1 MKLINHLKHNI
12 KIFLKERRN
21 IQSINYKKS
30 YSQCGEDLIVKF
42 IFDTISIAKPSY
54 IDIGAHD
61 PFLISNTALFNE
73 LGSRGINIDPDS
85 NLFEKIKT
93 VRSKDI
99 NLNIGVGP
107 EKSKMDLYIMSE
119 KALNTFSKQEAENCI
134 KEGLEIIDTKSVD
147 ILTVDEIINKY
158 NNGVFPDF
166 LSLDAEGFDFDIL
179 KSINFNQ
186 YYPKV
191 ICVETISFSKSG
203 KGVKNQ
209 EIVEFL
215 CSKGYLIYA
224 DTYINTIFVNKQT
237 WSNQ

>member
-1 MKLINHLKHNI
+1 MKLINHIKHNL
-12 KIFLKERRN
+12 KIFLRERRN
-21 IQSINYKKS
+21 IESINHKKS

-42 IFDTISIAKPSY
+42 IFDSLSIAKPSY

-61 PFLISNTALFNE
+61 PFLISNTALFHE
-73 LGSRGINIDPDS
+73 LGSRGINIDPDD
-85 NLFEKIKT
+85 NLLEKIKA
-93 VRSKDI
+93 VRPEDI

-107 EKSKMDLYIMSE
+107 EKSTMDLYIMSE
-119 KALNTFSKQEAENCI
+119 KALNTFSKKEAENCV
-134 KEGLEIIDTKSVD
+134 KEGLEIIDTKSVN
-147 ILTVDEIINKY
+147 ILTLNEIINEY
-158 NNGVFPDF
+158 SNGIFPDF

-203 KGVKNQ
+203 KGVKNH
-209 EIVEFL
+209 ELIKFL
-215 CSKGYLIYA
+215 ESKGYLLYA
-224 DTYINTIFVNKQT
+224 DTHINSIFVNKQT

>member
-1 MKLINHLKHNI
+1 MKLLNHIKHNL

-21 IQSINYKKS
+21 IDAMNHKKS

-42 IFDTISIAKPSY
+42 IFDSLSIAKPSY

-73 LGSRGINIDPDS
+73 LGSRGINIDPDD
-85 NLFEKIKT
+85 NLLEKFKA
-93 VRSKDI
+93 VRPEDI

-107 EKSKMDLYIMSE
+107 EKSKMELYIMSE
-119 KALNTFSKQEAENCI
+119 KALNTFSKKEAENCV

-147 ILTVDEIINKY
+147 ILTLDEIINKY
-158 NNGVFPDF
+158 NNGIFPEF

-179 KSINFNQ
+179 KSIDYNK

-191 ICVETISFSKSG
+191 ICVETISFSKTG

-209 EIVEFL
+209 ELIDFL
-215 CSKGYLIYA
+215 ISKDYLLYA
-224 DTYINTIFVNKQT
+224 DTHINSIFVNKDFRKT
-237 WSNQ
+237 

>member
-21 IQSINYKKS
+21 IDSINHKKS

-42 IFDTISIAKPSY
+42 IFDSISIAKPSY

-73 LGSRGINIDPDS
+73 LGSRGINIDPDN
-85 NLFEKIKT
+85 NLLEKIKA

-107 EKSKMDLYIMSE
+107 EKSTMDLYIMSE
-119 KALNTFSKQEAENCI
+119 KALNTFSKKEAENCV
-134 KEGLEIIDTKSVD
+134 KEGLEIIDTKSVN
-147 ILTVDEIINKY
+147 ILTLDEIINKY
-158 NNGVFPDF
+158 NNGIFPDF

-179 KSINFNQ
+179 KSIDYNK

-191 ICVETISFSKSG
+191 ICVETISFSKTG

-209 EIVEFL
+209 ELIDFL
-215 CSKGYLIYA
+215 ISNDYSLYA
-224 DTYINTIFVNKQT
+224 DTHINSIFVHIKCKKK
-237 WSNQ
+237 

>member
-61 PFLISNTALFNE
+61 PFLISNTALFSE
-73 LGSRGINIDPDS
+73 LGSTGINIDPDV
-85 NLFEKIKT
+85 NLLEKIKA
-93 VRSKDI
+93 VRPKDI
-99 NLNIGVGP
+99 NLNLGVGP
-107 EKSKMDLYIMSE
+107 EKSSMNLYIMSE
-119 KALNTFSKQEAENCI
+119 KALNTLSKKEAENCV
-134 KEGLEIIDTKSVD
+134 KEGLKIIDTKRVNVST
-147 ILTVDEIINKY
+147 INEIIKEY
-158 NNGVFPDF
+158 NNGIFPDF

-179 KSINFNQ
+179 KSINFDQN
-186 YYPKV
+186 YPKV

-209 EIVEFL
+209 ELIDFL
-215 CSKGYLIYA
+215 ISKNYLLYA
-224 DTYINTIFVNKQT
+224 DTHINSIFMHTECRKT
-237 WSNQ
+237 

>member
-1 MKLINHLKHNI
+1 MKLINHIKHNL
-12 KIFLKERRN
+12 KIFLRERRN
-21 IQSINYKKS
+21 IESINHKKS

-42 IFDTISIAKPSY
+42 IFDSLSIAKPSY

-73 LGSRGINIDPDS
+73 LGSRGINIDPDD
-85 NLFEKIKT
+85 NLLEKFKA
-93 VRSKDI
+93 VRSEDI

-107 EKSKMDLYIMSE
+107 EKSKMELYIMSE
-119 KALNTFSKQEAENCI
+119 KALNTFSKKEAENCV

-147 ILTVDEIINKY
+147 ILTLDEIIIKY
-158 NNGVFPDF
+158 NNGIFPDF

-191 ICVETISFSKSG
+191 ICVETISFSKTG

-209 EIVEFL
+209 ELIDFL
-215 CSKGYLIYA
+215 LSKEYLLYA
-224 DTYINTIFVNKQT
+224 DTHINSIFMHKECRKK
-237 WSNQ
+237 